1 MLHVLTCD
9 PWSGCVNISQ
19 QERVLGENLKSES
32 SRVDI
37 FEGLG
42 EGIPLNMKASLFE
55 FEILKPHDN
64 TVRSTTIQMRETNL
78 NIEMTLQRRM

>member
-42 EGIPLNMKASLFE
+42 EGIPLNMKVSLFK
-55 FEILKPHDN
+55 FEILKPHDD
-64 TVRSTTIQMRETNL
+64 TVKQGNRQMREINL